1 MKLTTS
7 KRMNE
12 RPPLYFRRTLAG
24 LAPAGDAEQTRLR
37 KIKVGEVVTCE
48 LKMSRSLPEHRR
60 YWLMCSLVAINH
72 EQLQDAESVHQAL
85 KLLTGWTD
93 KIALRSTGEIIQVPR
108 SISFSKMTPDEWDTY
123 FAKAKQAVC
132 EHLLPGV
139 DLRELQDEILR
150 LTA

>member
-1 MKLTTS
+1 MKLTS
-7 KRMNE
+7 HKRDE
-12 RPPLYFRRTLAG
+12 KPPLYFRRVLAG
-24 LAPAGDAEQTRLR
+24 LAPTGEAEQTRLA
-37 KIKVGEVVTCE
+37 KIPMGAIVSAEI
-48 LKMSRSLPEHRR
+48 KMSRSLPEHRR
-60 YWLMCSLVAINH
+60 YWLMCSMVAINH

-108 SISFSKMTPDEWDTY
+108 SISFSKMTPDEWDAY
-123 FAKAKQAVC
+123 YARAKQAVC

-139 DLRELQDEILR
+139 EIRELQDEILR